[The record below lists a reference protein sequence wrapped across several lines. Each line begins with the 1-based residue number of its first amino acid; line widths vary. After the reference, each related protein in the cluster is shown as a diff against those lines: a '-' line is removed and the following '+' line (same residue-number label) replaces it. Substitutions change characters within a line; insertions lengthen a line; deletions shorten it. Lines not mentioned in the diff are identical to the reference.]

1 MPTFICKA
9 EGRYFNW
16 STIVDAPVSEP
27 MTLDEF
33 KVDYA
38 AQFGS
43 EGMRTLP
50 ERLERVEAT
59 GCSSRD
65 GGTFESLVSCNRFG
79 PNESELTLEQ
89 VKAWA
94 RGEQL

>member
-1 MPTFICKA
+1 M
-9 EGRYFNW
+9 W

-33 KVDYA
+33 KADYA

-43 EGMRTLP
+43 DGMRTLP
-50 ERLERVEAT
+50 ERLARVEVT

-65 GGTFESLVSCNRFG
+65 GSTFESMVAGNRFG
-79 PNESELTLEQ
+79 PNETELTLEQ
-89 VKAWA
+89 VRAWA
-94 RGEQL
+94 RGEQ

>member
-1 MPTFICKA
+1 MPTFICKF
-9 EGRYFNW
+9 ENRYFNW
-16 STIVDAPVSEP
+16 STIVDAPTSEP

-33 KVDYA
+33 KVYYA

-43 EGMRTLP
+43 EGMLILP

-65 GGTFESLVSCNRFG
+65 GSTFESMVACNRFG
-79 PNESELTLEQ
+79 PNETELTLEQ

-94 RGEQL
+94 RGER